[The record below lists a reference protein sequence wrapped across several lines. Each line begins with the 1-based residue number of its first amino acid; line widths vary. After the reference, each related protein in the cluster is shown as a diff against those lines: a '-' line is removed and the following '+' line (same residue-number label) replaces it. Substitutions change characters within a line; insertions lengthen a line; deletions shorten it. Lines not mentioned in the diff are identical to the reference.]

1 MSFSNDE
8 EAPITVNFVGGA
20 LVAPDGTGRVVRN
33 LTTTSYGVEIP
44 AGEKQTLP
52 FSFAT
57 EMQPQDLQLSLASV
71 ISDSEGTFYTV
82 QAFNGTVS
90 VVEPEA
96 SIFDPQM

>member
-1 MSFSNDE
+1 M
-8 EAPITVNFVGGA
+8 T
-20 LVAPDGTGRVVRN
+20 PDGTARVVRN

-52 FSFAT
+52 YSFAT
-57 EMQPQDLQLSLASV
+57 EMHPQDLQLSLASV
-71 ISDSEGTFYTV
+71 ISDSEGAFYTI